1 MIALYET
8 DDFEFDKKEYVFSM
22 KAKRIKNDL
31 TIGVFSSSSPIS
43 ATVPIR
49 YDRGKEYLASKGFQ
63 IVDGNLFRE
72 QDFYRSGS
80 IKQRADEF
88 NQLLYNDEVQVLM
101 AAIGGNN
108 TNSILP
114 YIDYEYLKN
123 HPKIIIGYS
132 DTTALLLGIYA
143 KTGLVTF
150 YGPALASSFGEFPP
164 FVDMTFDYFKTII
177 CDDISIPYEYKM
189 PSVWTDEFINW
200 SQQDRS
206 KEENTNSWVCVTPGI
221 CRGRLIGGNLNT
233 MEGFFGTEY
242 MPEIKAGD
250 ILFIEDS
257 LKDACTIER
266 TFSMLKLAGVFERIG
281 GIILGKHEKFD
292 DNGTGRKPYEILL
305 EVLNDCQ
312 IPFLAEF
319 DCCHTHPMFTM
330 PIGCQVE
337 LNATDKR
344 IVLLEFPLE

>member
-1 MIALYET
+1 
-8 DDFEFDKKEYVFSM
+8 M
-22 KAKRIKNDL
+22 KVKRINDDL

-49 YDRGKEYLASKGFQ
+49 YNRGKEYLRSKGIR
-63 IVDGNLFRE
+63 IVDGKLFGK
-72 QDFYRSGS
+72 QDHYRSGS
-80 IKQRADEF
+80 IRERADEF
-88 NQLLYNDEVQVLM
+88 NSLLYNDEVQILM
-101 AAIGGNN
+101 ASIGGNN

-114 YIDYEYLKN
+114 YIDYDYLKH

-143 KTGLVTF
+143 KTGLITF

-164 FVDMTFDYFKTII
+164 FVDMTFDYFKSMIIDSVTI
-177 CDDISIPYEYKM
+177 PHEYRK
-189 PSVWTDEFINW
+189 PSVWTDEFIDW
-200 SQQDRS
+200 GEQDRGKS
-206 KEENTNSWVCVTPGI
+206 GTPNDWVSVIPGV

-242 MPEIKAGD
+242 MPEIRKGD

-266 TFSMLKLAGVFERIG
+266 TFSLLKLAGVFDKIG
-281 GIILGKHEKFD
+281 GILLGKHEKYD
-292 DNGTGRKPYEILL
+292 DNGTGKKPYEILL
-305 EVLNDCQ
+305 EVSENRR

-319 DCCHTHPMFTM
+319 DCCHTHPMFTI
-330 PIGCQVE
+330 PIGCMAE
-337 LNATDKR
+337 LDATNKR
-344 IVLLEFPLE
+344 VTLLEYPFE

>member
-1 MIALYET
+1 
-8 DDFEFDKKEYVFSM
+8 M
-22 KAKRIKNDL
+22 KAKGDL

-43 ATVPIR
+43 ATTPVR
-49 YDRGKEYLASKGFQ
+49 YERGKEFLINKGFR
-63 IVDGNLFRE
+63 IIDGTLCGK

-80 IKQRADEF
+80 IKERADEF
-88 NQLLYNDEVQVLM
+88 NQLLYNDEVDILM

-114 YIDYEYLKN
+114 YIDYDYLKK
-123 HPKIIIGYS
+123 HPKIIVGYS

-143 KTGLVTF
+143 KTGLITF
-150 YGPALASSFGEFPP
+150 YGPALAASFGEFPP
-164 FVDMTFDYFKTII
+164 FVDMTFEYFESII
-177 CDDISIPYEYKM
+177 CEKVQIPYMYQM
-189 PSVWTDEFINW
+189 PSIWTDEFIDW
-200 SQQDRS
+200 SKQDRG
-206 KEENTNSWVCVTPGI
+206 KEKNPNSWVSVIPGV

-233 MEGFFGTEY
+233 MEGIFGTEY
-242 MPEIKAGD
+242 MPEIKKGD

-266 TFSMLKLAGVFERIG
+266 TFSMLKLAGVFDRVS

-292 DNGTGRKPYEILL
+292 DNGTGRKPHEILM
-305 EVLNDCQ
+305 EILNGCQ
-312 IPFLAEF
+312 IPFLAEV

-337 LNATDKR
+337 LNATDKT
-344 IVLLEFPLE
+344 IQLLENPLA

>member
-1 MIALYET
+1 
-8 DDFEFDKKEYVFSM
+8 M
-22 KAKRIKNDL
+22 KAKKVNEKL
-31 TIGVFSSSSPIS
+31 TTGVFSSSSPIS

-49 YDRGKEYLASKGFQ
+49 YNRGKEYLMSKG
-63 IVDGNLFRE
+63 IRVIDGNLFGK

-80 IKQRADEF
+80 IKERADEF
-88 NQLLYNDEVQVLM
+88 NQLLYNDDVQILM
-101 AAIGGNN
+101 AAIGGYN

-114 YIDYEYLKN
+114 YIDYGYLKR

-164 FVDMTFDYFKTII
+164 FVDMTFEFFEQII
-177 CDDISIPYEYKM
+177 RGDFSLPYEYKM
-189 PSVWTDEFINW
+189 PYVWTDEFINW
-200 SQQDRS
+200 SQQDRG
-206 KEENTNSWVCVTPGI
+206 KNEYKNSWVSVNSGI

-233 MEGFFGTEY
+233 IQGFFGTEY
-242 MPEIKAGD
+242 MPEIKTGD
-250 ILFIEDS
+250 ILLIEDS

-266 TFSMLKLAGVFERIG
+266 SFSLMKLAGVFDKIS

-292 DNGTGRKPYEILL
+292 DNGTGRKPYEILM
-305 EVLNDCQ
+305 EVLGDYH

-337 LNATDKR
+337 LDVTNKS
-344 IVLLEFPLE
+344 VKLLECPLE

>member
-1 MIALYET
+1 MI
-8 DDFEFDKKEYVFSM
+8 SM
-22 KAKRIKNDL
+22 KPKKATGDL
-31 TIGVFSSSSPIS
+31 TVGVFSASSPVS
-43 ATVPIR
+43 ATVPVR
-49 YDRGKEYLASKGFQ
+49 YDRGKAYLESKG
-63 IVDGNLFRE
+63 IRVIDGALFRK
-72 QDFYRSGS
+72 QDHYRSGS
-80 IKQRADEF
+80 IKERADEF
-88 NQLLYNDEVQVLM
+88 NQLLHRDDIQVLM

-114 YIDYEYLKN
+114 YLDYEYLKQ

-164 FVDMTFDYFKTII
+164 FVDLTFDHFKSIV
-177 CDDISIPYEYKM
+177 CDHLTLLCEYKM
-189 PSVWTDEFINW
+189 PPVWTDEFINW
-200 SQQDRS
+200 SQQDREKAEYPNDWIS
-206 KEENTNSWVCVTPGI
+206 VIPGVCT
-221 CRGRLIGGNLNT
+221 GRLMGGNLNT

-242 MPEIKAGD
+242 MPEIQSGD

-257 LKDACTIER
+257 LKDACTVER
-266 TFSMLKLAGVFERIG
+266 TFSLLKLAGVFDRMG

-292 DNGTGRKPYEILL
+292 DNGTGRKPYEILT
-305 EVLNDCQ
+305 EVLDGRR

-330 PIGCQVE
+330 PIGCRVE
-337 LNATDKR
+337 LDAANKR
-344 IVLLEFPLE
+344 VTLLEDPFE

>member
-1 MIALYET
+1 
-8 DDFEFDKKEYVFSM
+8 M
-22 KAKRIKNDL
+22 KAKKIDDTL

-43 ATVPIR
+43 ATVPVR
-49 YDRGKEYLASKGFQ
+49 YNRGREFLRSKGIR
-63 IVDGNLFRE
+63 IVDGMLYGK

-80 IKQRADEF
+80 IQARADEF
-88 NQLLYNDEVQVLM
+88 NQLLYRSDIQILM
-101 AAIGGNN
+101 ASIGGNN

-114 YIDYEYLKN
+114 YIDYAYLKQ

-164 FVDMTFDYFKTII
+164 FVDMTFRSFQ
-177 CDDISIPYEYKM
+177 SILLHSPALPYEYRI
-189 PSVWTDEFINW
+189 PPVWTDAYLNW
-200 SQQDRS
+200 STQNHG
-206 KEENTNSWVCVTPGI
+206 KPEYPNNWVSVIPGI

-242 MPEIKAGD
+242 MPEIQEGD
-250 ILFIEDS
+250 ILFLEDS

-266 TFSMLKLAGVFERIG
+266 SFSLLKLAGVFEKIG
-281 GIILGKHEKFD
+281 GILLGKHEQFD

-305 EVLNDCQ
+305 EVLNGLR

-319 DCCHTHPMFTM
+319 DCCHTHPMFTL

-337 LNATDKR
+337 LDATRKR
-344 IVLLEFPLE
+344 VTLLESPLEGNS